1 MGMIDIVLGV
11 LLALGIFKGIKNGL
25 IVEFASLISFF
36 AGIYIAVKFSNVVG
50 AFIGD
55 SKTAKVFAFILT
67 FILVVVGIFF
77 LAKILS
83 KVASALFL
91 GILNRIGGAVFGVLK
106 TALIL
111 GVILSLFQK
120 INLNDALI
128 SKETQENSLFFNPIL
143 KTSEYMLPV
152 LTEWFLTLKE
162 KVAD

>member
-106 TALIL
+106 TALVL